1 MCAHISFPFF
11 PSFFHPPHTSTY
23 PSYAGAAALPAAA
36 ERCEGAEERVAI
48 VPRTAKFVTADESGG
63 EGVLVVRLGEGA
75 RASGRV
81 VGAEV
86 TAGGEEEEEVEEH
99 IL

>member
-1 MCAHISFPFF
+1 M
-11 PSFFHPPHTSTY
+11 
-23 PSYAGAAALPAAA
+23 
-36 ERCEGAEERVAI
+36 
-48 VPRTAKFVTADESGG
+48 TADESGG